1 MYDSVNFIQGTNFYM
16 NLYCF
21 LLYCFLLLISLR
33 GNVSDLYSHERSNG
47 RLIFLFCGM
56 LLFSLTSFVDE
67 DFFHYHELMS
77 EYGGHVIDE
86 DDVGIEVVY
95 QYLIYFVGGDYFL
108 FRLAVWGSA
117 LVVTVLAARRFNV
130 NVYNTLFVVFAGF
143 IMIFS
148 YARASLAMAVF
159 ALGVAMVC
167 VASEGREKGKN
178 LRMILG
184 LLVLASSFYFHRS
197 MLPVIAVAICWVLI
211 PYKEWLAKHSLWLF
225 PILVAIFSF
234 VITTA
239 FEELAVLANSWN
251 DDESGTLDKMEHYRT
266 MTSAK
271 SNINGYI
278 TLVLKYSS
286 FYVPFFVISNL
297 FRSERTLQTVDKRGL
312 WLYLVLFLMMTLAT
326 SFLFVGFDSSVL
338 FYRYI
343 YMVFI
348 PLSILVAYLKNNGV
362 LKKSQYLLIVGLFII
377 NALIQLFA
385 AVYSEM

>member
-1 MYDSVNFIQGTNFYM
+1 MYDSINFIQGTNFYM

-21 LLYCFLLLISLR
+21 LLYCFLLLISLK
-33 GNVSDLYSHERSNG
+33 GNVLNLYGQERYNF
-47 RLIFLFCGM
+47 RLILLFCGM

-77 EYGGHVIDE
+77 EYRGYVIDDE
-86 DDVGIEVVY
+86 DVGIEAIY
-95 QYLIYFVGGDYFL
+95 QYLIQFVDGNYVL

-117 LVVTVLAARRFNV
+117 LIAIVFAARRFNA
-130 NVYNTLFVVFAGF
+130 NVYHTLFVIFAGF
-143 IMIFS
+143 ILIFS
-148 YARASLAMAVF
+148 YARATLAMAVF
-159 ALGVAMVC
+159 TLGVTMVC
-167 VASEGREKGKN
+167 AASEMDKKMKN
-178 LRMILG
+178 LRIILG
-184 LLVLASSFYFHRS
+184 LLVLICSFYFHRS

-251 DDESGTLDKMEHYRT
+251 DDGSGTLDKMEHYRT

-297 FRSERTLQTVDKRGL
+297 FRSERTLQTDDKRGL
-312 WLYLVLFLMMTLAT
+312 WLYIVVFLMMALST
-326 SFLFVGFDSSVL
+326 SFLFVNFDSSVL

-343 YMVFI
+343 YMTFM
-348 PLSILVAYLKNNGV
+348 PLSLLVVHLKNNRV
-362 LKKSQYLLIVGLFII
+362 LKSSQYLWLVALLVI
-377 NALIQLFA
+377 NTLLQLFG
-385 AVYSEM
+385 AVYSEI